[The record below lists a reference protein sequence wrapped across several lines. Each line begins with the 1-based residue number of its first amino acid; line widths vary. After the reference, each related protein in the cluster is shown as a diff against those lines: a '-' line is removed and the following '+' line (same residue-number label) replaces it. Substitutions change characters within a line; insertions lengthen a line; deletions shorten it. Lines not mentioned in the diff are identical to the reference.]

1 MGETLPLDKSELPKK
16 SINTQM
22 IKDYYLEEQPKL
34 TVCGTVVSAHKSG
47 KGHVFINLDK
57 KFPETVFSATVWA
70 NDLKNF
76 AYDLTTELMLKQVCI
91 TGPVTT
97 FKGTPTT
104 YISGPE
110 SLFILGEP
118 EDEN

>member
-1 MGETLPLDKSELPKK
+1 
-16 SINTQM
+16 
-22 IKDYYLEEQPKL
+22 
-34 TVCGTVVSAHKSG
+34 
-47 KGHVFINLDK
+47 
-57 KFPETVFSATVWA
+57 
-70 NDLKNF
+70 
-76 AYDLTTELMLKQVCI
+76 MLKQVCI